1 MSRESYVRGFSKVAN
16 AHGFNPQSLA
26 NYIYASEMCK
36 AAGWLQNWMTKNY
49 SKQSDDYRR
58 SLGLKPLDRSNAI
71 PTPGV
76 YPIGSLGK
84 PQPQPKPKPNDLI
97 NVSHRYSDSYKLGS
111 LAKPKFYH
119 GGRVAVK

>member
-36 AAGWLQNWMTKNY
+36 AAGWLQDWMTKKFA
-49 SKQSDDYRR
+49 KQSDNYRR
-58 SLGLKPLDRSNAI
+58 SLGLKPIDRSHVI

-76 YPIGSLGK
+76 YHPTK
-84 PQPQPKPKPNDLI
+84 PDAFS
-97 NVSHRYSDSYKLGS
+97 NVSQGYSNSYKPVS
-111 LAKPKFYH
+111 LAKPKLYH
-119 GGRVAVK
+119 DGRVVVK